1 MVLFSLD
8 IVLLRSFLQCNPPE
22 RSPREEKH
30 RTPMVLFIRHLI
42 YDVLVKKTIDK
53 VLRLIRKLD
62 WEDEE
67 VCAAYLYFS

>member
-1 MVLFSLD
+1 
-8 IVLLRSFLQCNPPE
+8 
-22 RSPREEKH
+22 
-30 RTPMVLFIRHLI
+30 MVLFIRHLV

-67 VCAAYLYFS
+67 VCNHPSLDICSAS

>member
-1 MVLFSLD
+1 
-8 IVLLRSFLQCNPPE
+8 
-22 RSPREEKH
+22 
-30 RTPMVLFIRHLI
+30 MVLFIRHLI

-67 VCAAYLYFS
+67 VCVRCPWIVFRGLMASHTRQDIANTAQRLH